1 VGYDDDGVKTS
12 QFTIIDQGIFRNYQT
27 TREQAHL
34 VGDKESHG
42 CSRRIPGPPCLP
54 ADAQCLAE
62 GRTRR
67 CDARKPDRRNRR
79 RVLIDGRGSYSID
92 QQRYNFQFGGDA
104 FWEIKGGKK
113 GGMISRVAYQGRTPD
128 FWQACDGTA
137 VPRTGGVRTTGDA
150 KGEPTQINSI
160 SMDVRQPGFTRSTF
174 WSRINLLT
182 LTTMFTKDEAQKL
195 GRRSSGFSTFPEC
208 QVTVTSVEQAY
219 TRFANNGITNR
230 VALHAPQRFGDGDAG
245 WPHGPVCGGRS

>member
-1 VGYDDDGVKTS
+1 MDKIGTRIASEHCTFVGDRISRRALGTAGYDDDGVKTT

-42 CSRRIPGPPCLP
+42 CCQADSWATVPFQRMPNVWLKAGPETTTLE
-54 ADAQCLAE
+54 DLIS
-62 GRTRR
+62 GI
-67 CDARKPDRRNRR
+67 DDG
-79 RVLIDGRGSYSID
+79 VLIDGLGNYSID

-113 GGMISRVAYQGRTPD
+113 GNMISRVAYQGRTPD

-137 VPRTGGVRTTGDA
+137 GPAYWLQFGLTNDA

-160 SMDVRQPGFTRSTF
+160 SHGCSPSRFRQ
-174 WSRINLLT
+174 INVL
-182 LTTMFTKDEAQKL
+182 
-195 GRRSSGFSTFPEC
+195 
-208 QVTVTSVEQAY
+208 VT
-219 TRFANNGITNR
+219 
-230 VALHAPQRFGDGDAG
+230 D
-245 WPHGPVCGGRS
+245 